1 MKYFKA
7 LHGAPA
13 WEEDSF
19 AITAIKAVVLK
30 AAGFMEEFLNGVA
43 EYDTVTLV
51 GPISGLNYL
60 YVKSILALEFWIL
73 VPVPFVLL
81 GQV

>member
-60 YVKSILALEFWIL
+60 YVKSILALQFWIL

-81 GQV
+81 G